1 MKNSLTLAE
10 DFDLWWKMRKYQ
22 TRDIPAREF
31 GDQTVVMR
39 HGSNSGWPGEEKDVE
54 YWVELKNG
62 MAVGFRHGRSS
73 TGVRRAKYAEFPVV
87 KLLTTG

>member
-1 MKNSLTLAE
+1 MKSNLTLAE
-10 DFDLWWKMRKYQ
+10 DFDPWWKMRKYQ
-22 TRDIPAREF
+22 DRDIQAMKYA
-31 GDQTVVMR
+31 DQVIKMR
-39 HGSNSGWPGEEKDVE
+39 HGSNYGWPGEQKDVE

-87 KLLTTG
+87 KMVD